1 MRFSPWKAMRKLG
14 DNFGYYLPVPPL
26 TGRVECP
33 SGDRKTCI
41 WTLHSKK
48 TNGAK

>member
-1 MRFSPWKAMRKLG
+1 MRKLG

-41 WTLHSKK
+41 YTLHRKK
-48 TNGAK
+48 IESVK